1 MEEMVTVTKDQLLA
15 DMKVVVGDLESML
28 KATAGSADAEVRAMA
43 DRLRDR
49 LVVAK
54 ARVLDLEQRLL
65 ERGREVARSTDDYVH
80 ENPWSSIGI
89 AAGVGV
95 LLGILIGRR

>member
-1 MEEMVTVTKDQLLA
+1 MEEMVTVSKEQLLS
-15 DMKVVVGDLESML
+15 DMRVVITDLESLL

-43 DRLRDR
+43 DRVRDR
-49 LVVAK
+49 LLVAK
-54 ARVLDLEQRLL
+54 ARLLDAEQRLV
-65 ERGREVARSTDDYVH
+65 ERGRQVARSTDDYVH

-89 AAGVGV
+89 GAGVGL

>member
-1 MEEMVTVTKDQLLA
+1 MEETVGVTKDQLLS
-15 DMKVVVGDLESML
+15 DMKVVVNDLESLL

-43 DRLRDR
+43 DRVRER
-49 LVVAK
+49 LSLAK
-54 ARVLDLEQRLL
+54 ARLLDAEARIM
-65 ERGREVARSTDDYVH
+65 ERGRQVARSTDDYVH